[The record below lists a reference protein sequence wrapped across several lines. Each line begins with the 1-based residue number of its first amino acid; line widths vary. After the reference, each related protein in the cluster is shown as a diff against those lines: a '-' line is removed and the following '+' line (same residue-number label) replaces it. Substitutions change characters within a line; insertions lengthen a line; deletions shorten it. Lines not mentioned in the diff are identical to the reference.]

1 MSEKE
6 NKYKKFILPVSLSIV
21 FLIIGFSSGVLY
33 QKNQLK
39 KAFGNRVGQFQMGE
53 GMGNRTG
60 GRNNQ
65 NGQGSGAGLRNGT
78 GSGAIFGEVTKID
91 DTSITIKTVDG
102 SSKIILIS
110 DSTAFNKS
118 ASVTKTE
125 LKVGSQVRVDGTTD
139 TNTGSVTGKSIEI
152 DPARNGQNQTTP
164 TPQQ

>member
-6 NKYKKFILPVSLSIV
+6 NKFNKYILPVSLSFV
-21 FLIIGFSSGVLY
+21 FLIIGFGSGVLY

-39 KAFGNRVGQFQMGE
+39 TTFGNRVGQYQIGE
-53 GMGNRTG
+53 GMGR

-65 NGQGSGAGLRNGT
+65 NGQGQGMGLRNGA
-78 GSGAIFGEVTKID
+78 GSGATFGEVTKID
-91 DTSITIKTVDG
+91 DTSFTIKTVDG

-118 ASVTKTE
+118 TTVSKTE

-152 DPARNGQNQTTP
+152 DPARNGQTTT

>member
-6 NKYKKFILPVSLSIV
+6 NKSNKYILPVSLSLV
-21 FLIIGFSSGVLY
+21 FLIIGFGSGVLY

-39 KAFGNRVGQFQMGE
+39 TAFGNRVGQFQMGQ

-60 GRNNQ
+60 NRNNQ
-65 NGQGSGAGLRNGT
+65 NNQGTGNGLRNGA
-78 GSGAIFGEVTKID
+78 GSGAIFGEITKID
-91 DTSITIKTVDG
+91 DTSFTIKTIDG

-118 ASVTKTE
+118 TTVAKTD

-152 DPARNGQNQTTP
+152 DPARNGQP
-164 TPQQ
+164 TPAQQ

>member
-6 NKYKKFILPVSLSIV
+6 NKSNKYILPGSLSIV
-21 FLIIGFSSGVLY
+21 FLIVGFGLGVLY
-33 QKNQLK
+33 QRNQLK
-39 KAFGNRVGQFQMGE
+39 TAFGNRIGQFQTEKGI
-53 GMGNRTG
+53 

-65 NGQGSGAGLRNGT
+65 NGQGNGMGLRNGAS
-78 GSGAIFGEVTKID
+78 SGATFGEVTKID
-91 DTSITIKTVDG
+91 DTSFTIKTVDG

-118 ASVTKTE
+118 ATATKTD

-152 DPARNGQNQTTP
+152 DPARNGQTTP
-164 TPQQ
+164 APQQQ

>member
-1 MSEKE
+1 MPIQKCKPTSPGRRFVEKVVHSHLHKGAPHAPLVE
-6 NKYKKFILPVSLSIV
+6 AKK
-21 FLIIGFSSGVLY
+21 
-33 QKNQLK
+33 
-39 KAFGNRVGQFQMGE
+39 
-53 GMGNRTG
+53 RTG

-65 NGQGSGAGLRNGT
+65 GQGAGMGLRNGT

-102 SSKIILIS
+102 GSKIILIS

-118 ASVTKTE
+118 TSVAKTE

-152 DPARNGQNQTTP
+152 DPARNGQNQTTTP
-164 TPQQ
+164 APQQ